1 MIQPVNSESPKAM
14 SNKLAVKKVGHVVF
28 NVRDPEVSARW
39 YKDVL
44 GMFETARG
52 EGGIFLSFGEQ
63 DHDIALFAAPAGAQP
78 SKLGLQHV
86 GLEIEGG
93 IDELRALHARL
104 VERNI
109 TITEIA
115 DHGIAWGVY
124 FLDPDGIELEFFAR
138 LQHGEQARRM
148 LHDLHAPA
156 KRITLDSAPSK

>member
-1 MIQPVNSESPKAM
+1 M
-14 SNKLAVKKVGHVVF
+14 SKTLAVKKVGHVVF
-28 NVRDPEVSARW
+28 NVRDPEASARW
-39 YKDVL
+39 YKNVL

-63 DHDIALFAAPAGAQP
+63 DHDIALFGAPAAAVP

-93 IDELRALHARL
+93 IEELRGFHARL
-104 VERNI
+104 LANNV
-109 TITEIA
+109 TVTEIA

-148 LHDLHAPA
+148 LHDLNAPA
-156 KRITLDSAPSK
+156 KPIKLDAPAPGK

>member
-1 MIQPVNSESPKAM
+1 MPKT
-14 SNKLAVKKVGHVVF
+14 LAVKKVGHVVF
-28 NVRDPEVSARW
+28 NVRDPEASARW
-39 YKDVL
+39 YKNIL
-44 GMFETARG
+44 GMIETARG

-63 DHDIALFAAPAGAQP
+63 DHDIALFAAPAGAAV

-93 IDELRALHARL
+93 IDELRGLHARL
-104 VERNI
+104 LANDV

-138 LQHGEQARRM
+138 LKHGEQARRM
-148 LHDLHAPA
+148 LHDLNAPA
-156 KRITLDSAPSK
+156 KRIKLDAPAPGK